1 MLSARAWRPGWIF
14 SLALG
19 LVLWS
24 AAAWA
29 DATLDRAKRL
39 LQEKNPK
46 AAFELLAPLQA
57 QRAGEIEFDYLLG
70 IAALDAGDAQQA
82 VFALERVL
90 AVNPNYLQARAEI
103 ARAYFALGERDNAR
117 REFEAVKA
125 RGGEIP
131 PEARESIDRFLSA
144 LAPQQTEFKAYIEL
158 ALGYDSNTNS
168 ATSRST
174 IAIPFFGG
182 AIAQLDPA
190 GVSKGA
196 WFGGVLAGGSVSH
209 PVSDQVALIGSA
221 GYGGKFNQ
229 RSANDFDTQQ
239 FDLSGGARWAAGA
252 NSVVGLVQ
260 AQRFWVDNDTYRN
273 SFGGTVQWL
282 HNLSPAQQFTL
293 FGQYAALRFPDQSPN
308 DADRWIF
315 GAGYSQALALDYAP
329 VYYVSAYGGE
339 QKETDSSFPWLGFK
353 PYGLRVGGQ
362 ISLNERTL
370 LFASFSYEYRR
381 YNGVEPLF
389 LVRRQDDQYDAR
401 IGLTYVFAP
410 KWSVTPQVAY
420 TNNQSNIQLNEY
432 DRTIAS
438 VAVRRDF

>member
-1 MLSARAWRPGWIF
+1 MLSIRTYR
-14 SLALG
+14 LG
-19 LVLWS
+19 LVLGLLLWA

-29 DATLDRAKRL
+29 DPTLDQAKQL
-39 LQEKNPK
+39 LQQKNPK
-46 AAFELLAPLQA
+46 AAFELLAPLAA

-103 ARAYFALGERDNAR
+103 ARAYFVLGERDNAR

-125 RGGEIP
+125 RGGNIP
-131 PEARESIDRFLSA
+131 PEALATVDRFLSA

-174 IAIPFFGG
+174 IAIPFFSG
-182 AIAQLDPA
+182 AIAQLNPA
-190 GVSKGA
+190 GVSQGA

-229 RSANDFDTQQ
+229 RYASEFDTQQ
-239 FDLSGGARWAAGA
+239 FDLSAGARWAEGR
-252 NSVVGLVQ
+252 NSVVGLAQ

-273 SFGGTVQWL
+273 SLGGTVQWL
-282 HNLSPAQQFTL
+282 HNLTPAQQITL
-293 FGQYAALRFPDQSPN
+293 FGQYAALRFPDQPPN

-315 GAGYSQALALDYAP
+315 GAGYSQALALPYAP
-329 VYYVSAYGGE
+329 VYYLSVYGGE
-339 QKETDSSFPWLGFK
+339 QKETNDAFPWLGFK
-353 PYGLRVGGQ
+353 PFGVRLGGQ
-362 ISLNERTL
+362 LSLNERTL
-370 LFASFSYEYRR
+370 FFGSFSFEYRR

-401 IGLTYVFAP
+401 IGLTYTFAP

-420 TNNQSNIQLNEY
+420 TNNVSNIELNEY
-432 DRTIAS
+432 DRTVAS
-438 VAVRRDF
+438 VSVRRDF